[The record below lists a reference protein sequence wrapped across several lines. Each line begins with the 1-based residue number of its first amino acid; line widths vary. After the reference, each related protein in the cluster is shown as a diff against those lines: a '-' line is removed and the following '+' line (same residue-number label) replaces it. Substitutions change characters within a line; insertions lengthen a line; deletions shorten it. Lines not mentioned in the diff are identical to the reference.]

1 MTDTRNRRD
10 EQRHEAPASL
20 TYIRVIEEV
29 TRTGITQSE
38 LGKVVGAATRSV
50 QNWANGQNMP
60 RGKSVVR
67 LLDLHTIV
75 SILADSYTDEG
86 IDIWLHARNRNLDMQ
101 RPIDLLTAGQIDE
114 VLAEARWVAGGM

>member
-1 MTDTRNRRD
+1 MTDTQRRQD
-10 EQRHEAPASL
+10 GRGETSGSL

-29 TRTGITQSE
+29 TRTGITQAE

-50 QNWANGQNMP
+50 QNWANGQNSP

-75 SILADSYTDEG
+75 QILSDSYTDEG

-101 RPIDLLTAGQIDE
+101 RPIDLLIDGQIDE
-114 VLAEARWVAGGM
+114 VLDQARWVAGGM

>member
-1 MTDTRNRRD
+1 MTDTQRRQD
-10 EQRHEAPASL
+10 GRGETSGSL

-29 TRTGITQSE
+29 TRTGITQAE

-50 QNWANGQNMP
+50 QNWANGQNFP

-75 SILADSYTDEG
+75 QILADSYTDEG

-101 RPIDLLTAGQIDE
+101 RPIDLLIDGQIDE
-114 VLAEARWVAGGM
+114 VLDQARWVAGGM